1 LKEKFN
7 RFMAGRYGADELSK
21 VMMFIAVALMLI
33 NLFARLEILNIV
45 VIVFIVLIYLR
56 MFSKNIQK
64 RYEENCRYYTLK
76 QKVLGFFGKQ
86 KRTAQDLKT
95 NHIYKCPS
103 CGQKIRIP
111 RGRGKIIITCPKCRH
126 EFEKKS

>member
-1 LKEKFN
+1 MKEKFN

-64 RYEENCRYYTLK
+64 RYEENCRYYVLK

>member
-1 LKEKFN
+1 MRDWLN

-21 VMMFIAVALMLI
+21 LMMGTAVAVMVI
-33 NLFARLEILNIV
+33 NLFVRLEILNIV
-45 VIVFIVLIYLR
+45 VVALLVLIYLR
-56 MFSKNIQK
+56 MFSRNIQK
-64 RYEENCRYYTLK
+64 RYDENCRYLVYRG
-76 QKVLGFFGKQ
+76 KVAGFFTK
-86 KRTAQDLKT
+86 KKNTAMDLKD

-111 RGRGKIIITCPKCRH
+111 RGRGRIIVTCPKCRH

>member
-1 LKEKFN
+1 
-7 RFMAGRYGADELSK
+7 MAGRFGADELSK

-64 RYEENCRYYTLK
+64 RYEENCRYYALK

-111 RGRGKIIITCPKCRH
+111 RGRGRIIITCPKCRH

>member
-1 LKEKFN
+1 
-7 RFMAGRYGADELSK
+7 MAGRYGADELSK

-64 RYEENCRYYTLK
+64 RYEENCRYYALK

-111 RGRGKIIITCPKCRH
+111 RGRGRIIITCPKCRH